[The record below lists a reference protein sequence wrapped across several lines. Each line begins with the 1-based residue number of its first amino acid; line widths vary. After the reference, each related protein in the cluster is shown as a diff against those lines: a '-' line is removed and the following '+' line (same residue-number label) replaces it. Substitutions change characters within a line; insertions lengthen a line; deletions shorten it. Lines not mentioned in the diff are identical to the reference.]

1 MIRINL
7 LPVRQGAS
15 AQAGKQVLV
24 IFAVLLIAEAA
35 GLFYYQSGKDAE
47 LAVAQARNRKLSAE
61 IKKLTTQTKKIDQ
74 LEKEAVELEQQQLVL
89 DGLVDGQTGPVRVL
103 AALATLLSP
112 IEVASERLNKQQLGW
127 DLDWDSKRLWI
138 DSFKEEA
145 RHVDFHGHARTN
157 EDLAEFLHRLG
168 TSIHFVNINLD
179 FSELVKLS
187 IVQDA
192 EFVRFHIEADC
203 IYGKSD
209 VGKLAQGTLGVK
221 KKAGGH

>member
-112 IEVASERLNKQQLGW
+112 IEVAEAVAGICQDVVGSSTAAVLVNRAGS
-127 DLDWDSKRLWI
+127 DLRCL
-138 DSFKEEA
+138 
-145 RHVDFHGHARTN
+145 
-157 EDLAEFLHRLG
+157 
-168 TSIHFVNINLD
+168 
-179 FSELVKLS
+179 LVPAVTCP
-187 IVQDA
+187 IVVA
-192 EFVRFHIEADC
+192 LLEVGF
-203 IYGKSD
+203 
-209 VGKLAQGTLGVK
+209 GKLQQHFDTNIGLADALF
-221 KKAGGH
+221 KALNFPVVSVFRGHGLLVGNYRG